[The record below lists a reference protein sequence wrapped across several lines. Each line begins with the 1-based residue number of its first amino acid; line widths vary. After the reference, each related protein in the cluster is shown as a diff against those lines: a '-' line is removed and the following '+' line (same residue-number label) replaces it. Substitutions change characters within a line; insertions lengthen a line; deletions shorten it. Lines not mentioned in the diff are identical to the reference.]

1 MTTRIFDSFS
11 IFVQVLGAV
20 GRSFLANRRGNNRWV
35 PLPPVAPS
43 INTSLP
49 MEELVARVDRI
60 VDFALW
66 NTAHRCLYYSYAR
79 CRLLR
84 QWGYSVKLNLGLH
97 NLSQAGRDAEGH
109 CWISLN
115 DQALFE
121 ENDPYALYPDIMGE
135 RDDTVYWARLKGDG
149 KKTYVRLHK
158 K

>member
-1 MTTRIFDSFS
+1 MTTRILGSFS

-20 GRSFLANRRGNNRWV
+20 GRSFLANRRGNKRWI

-43 INTSLP
+43 INTSLSR
-49 MEELVARVDRI
+49 EELVARVDRI

-84 QWGYSVKLNLGLH
+84 QWGYPVKLNLGLH
-97 NLSQAGRDAEGH
+97 NLFQEGRDAEGH

-115 DQALFE
+115 DQVLFE
-121 ENDPYALYPDIMGE
+121 ENDPCVLYTDMMGE
-135 RDDTVYWARLKGDG
+135 QDDTVYWTRLKGDG

-158 K
+158 

>member
-20 GRSFLANRRGNNRWV
+20 GRSFLANRRGNN
-35 PLPPVAPS
+35 
-43 INTSLP
+43 
-49 MEELVARVDRI
+49 RVDRI